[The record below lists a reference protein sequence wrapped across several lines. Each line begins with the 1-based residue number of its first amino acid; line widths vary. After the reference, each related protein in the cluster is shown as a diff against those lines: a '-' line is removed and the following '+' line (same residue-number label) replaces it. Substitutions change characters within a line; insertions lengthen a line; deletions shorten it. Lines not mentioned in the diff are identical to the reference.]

1 MAEAGLSPTDY
12 DVIVI
17 GAGIHGAG
25 VAQAA
30 AAAGYSVLLLEQY
43 ERPALG
49 TSCKSSK
56 LIHGGLRYLETGQFH
71 LVREC
76 LRERDI
82 LLCIAPHLVKLAR
95 FHIPVYSNTSRR
107 PWKIGI
113 GLGLYSLFSRRAFRR
128 VAKRQWSKL
137 DGLRTEGLD
146 AVFSYYDAQTDDAR
160 LTRAVLASAQ
170 SLGADVV
177 MGARYEHAQCTADGV
192 QISYRNGGQTREV
205 SARLLVNA
213 AGPWVNRVLERVE
226 PEPVVPDI
234 ELVQGTHIVLP
245 HAIGRPFYL
254 EAMQDRRA
262 VFVTPWRG
270 RALVGTTESRYV
282 GDPADVVPLQSEI
295 DYLLEIYN
303 HYFDRTL
310 TPADVIEA
318 FAGLRV
324 LPGGEGPAFG
334 KSRDT
339 HIYTHPGHNPVVF
352 SLYGGKLTSY
362 RSTSVALLDRLRQ
375 LLPRRTCIADTAK
388 LALPAVD

>member
-1 MAEAGLSPTDY
+1 MAEAGSGPPDY

-30 AAAGYSVLLLEQY
+30 AAAGYSVLVLEQY

-76 LRERDI
+76 LRERE
-82 LLCIAPHLVKLAR
+82 LLLRIAPHLVKLAR
-95 FHIPVYSNTSRR
+95 FHIPVYSYTSRR
-107 PWKIGI
+107 RWKIGI
-113 GLGLYSLFSRRAFRR
+113 GLGLYSLFSRRTFQR
-128 VAKRQWSKL
+128 VPKRQWSKL
-137 DGLRTEGLD
+137 DGLCTEGLD

-170 SLGADVV
+170 SLGVDVV
-177 MGARYEHAQCTADGV
+177 FGAVVENVNCMSNDV
-192 QISYRNGGQTREV
+192 QLAYCSAGQLQQVR
-205 SARLLVNA
+205 ARVLVNA
-213 AGPWVNRVLERVE
+213 AGPWVNRVLEHVE
-226 PEPVVPDI
+226 PAPVMPDI

-245 HAIGRPFYL
+245 HAISRPYYL
-254 EAMQDRRA
+254 EAPRDRRA
-262 VFVTPWRG
+262 VFVTPWRDHV
-270 RALVGTTESRYV
+270 LVGTTESRYV
-282 GDPADVVPLQSEI
+282 GDPANVAPLQSEI

-303 HYFDRTL
+303 YYFERTL

-324 LPGGEGPAFG
+324 LPGGVGPAFG

-339 HIYTHPGHNPVVF
+339 HIYTHPEHNPVAF
-352 SLYGGKLTSY
+352 SIYGGKLTSY
-362 RSTSVALLDRLRQ
+362 RATSAALLDRLRGV
-375 LLPRRTCIADTAK
+375 LPRRSAVADTAK
-388 LALPAVD
+388 LALPVLD